1 MHRFS
6 LAAAPRRP
14 WKNGGGET
22 RELAVAPPGAGLDDF
37 DWRISCAQVAS
48 GGPFSAFPGVD
59 RSLAVLDGAGL
70 RLDFAGSE
78 ALELGVDCAPLVFAG
93 EAAVNAEL
101 LDGPVGDFNLMTRRA
116 RWAHQLQRLC
126 LHGERALAADADL
139 TLIYCV
145 TGIGL
150 DCWLADGRELRLAA
164 GEGVLLDALVDGA
177 ATLMAPQACE
187 LLLGQLWRREAPGLP
202 VSGR

>member
-59 RSLAVLDGAGL
+59 RSLVVLEGAGL
-70 RLDFAGSE
+70 RLDFAGGQPHTLTADS
-78 ALELGVDCAPLVFAG
+78 APLAFAG
-93 EAAVNAEL
+93 EQAVSAAL
-101 LDGPVGDFNLMTRRA
+101 LDGPVGDFNLMTRRG
-116 RWAHQLQRLC
+116 RWRHRLER
-126 LHGERALAADADL
+126 LSLRGERPLAADTDL
-139 TLIYCV
+139 ALVYCV
-145 TGIGL
+145 AGVGL
-150 DCWLADGRELRLAA
+150 DCALADGRELRLAA
-164 GEGVLLDALVDGA
+164 GEGVLLDCAVDGA
-177 ATLMAPQACE
+177 ATLVAPQACE
-187 LLLGQLWRREAPGLP
+187 MLLGQLWRG
-202 VSGR
+202 

>member
-48 GGPFSAFPGVD
+48 GGPFSVFPGVD
-59 RSLAVLDGAGL
+59 RSLAVLEGAGL
-70 RLDFAGSE
+70 RLDFAGGE
-78 ALELGVDCAPLVFAG
+78 AHSLTAACAPLAFAG
-93 EAAVNAEL
+93 ERAVEATL
-101 LDGPVGDFNLMTRRA
+101 PGGPVGDFNLMTRRE
-116 RWAHQLQRLC
+116 RWAHRLER
-126 LHGERALAADADL
+126 LPLLGERGLAADADL

-145 TGIGL
+145 NGIGL

-187 LLLGQLWRREAPGLP
+187 LLLGQLWRR
-202 VSGR
+202 

>member
-37 DWRISCAQVAS
+37 DWRLSCAQVAN

-70 RLDFAGSE
+70 RLECADGATHLLSAE
-78 ALELGVDCAPLVFAG
+78 SAPLAFPG
-93 EAAVNAEL
+93 ELAVTATL
-101 LDGPVGDFNLMTRRA
+101 PGGPVGDFNLMTRRA
-116 RWAHQLQRLC
+116 RWTHHLQRLRLC
-126 LHGERALAADADL
+126 GEWPLAADADL
-139 TLIYCV
+139 TLVYCAAGV
-145 TGIGL
+145 GL
-150 DCWLADGRELRLAA
+150 DCWLAGGRELRLAA

-177 ATLMAPQACE
+177 ATLMAPQVCKV
-187 LLLGQLWRREAPGLP
+187 LLGRLWRC
-202 VSGR
+202 

>member
-6 LAAAPRRP
+6 LASAPRRP

-22 RELAVAPPGAGLDDF
+22 CELAVAPPGAGLDDF

-70 RLDFAGSE
+70 RLDCGD
-78 ALELGVDCAPLVFAG
+78 GVTHVLTADAAPLAFAG
-93 EAAVNAEL
+93 ELAVEATL
-101 LDGPVGDFNLMTRRA
+101 PGGPVGDFNLMTRRE
-116 RWAHQLQRLC
+116 RWTHRLER
-126 LHGERALAADADL
+126 LSLLGERSLAADADL
-139 TLIYCV
+139 TLVYCAGGV
-145 TGIGL
+145 GL

-164 GEGVLLDALVDGA
+164 GEGVLLDGLIDGA
-177 ATLMAPQACE
+177 ATLMAPQACA
-187 LLLGQLWRREAPGLP
+187 LLLGQLWRR
-202 VSGR
+202 